1 MHEHTANATAIL
13 VEISTPAASKIILPM
28 YHGSLHCNW
37 DELNTDVGSNG
48 KNNALEVHMLVSY
61 IRRINIGTY

>member
-1 MHEHTANATAIL
+1 
-13 VEISTPAASKIILPM
+13 M